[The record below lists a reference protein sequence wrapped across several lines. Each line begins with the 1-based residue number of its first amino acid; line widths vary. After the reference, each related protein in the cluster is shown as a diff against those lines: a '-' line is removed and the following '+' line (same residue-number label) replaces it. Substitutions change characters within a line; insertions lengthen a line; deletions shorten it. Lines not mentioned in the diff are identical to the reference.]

1 MISIL
6 LHEALRRALLLFQ
19 FKQESSANCW
29 QFRENPPIPITYGKG
44 HGGFILKT
52 ETARQSDGR
61 GSIARADH
69 KTVIS

>member
-1 MISIL
+1 M

-29 QFRENPPIPITYGKG
+29 QFRENPIPITYGKG
-44 HGGFILKT
+44 HGGFILKIG
-52 ETARQSDGR
+52 TARQSDGH

-69 KTVIS
+69 KAVIN